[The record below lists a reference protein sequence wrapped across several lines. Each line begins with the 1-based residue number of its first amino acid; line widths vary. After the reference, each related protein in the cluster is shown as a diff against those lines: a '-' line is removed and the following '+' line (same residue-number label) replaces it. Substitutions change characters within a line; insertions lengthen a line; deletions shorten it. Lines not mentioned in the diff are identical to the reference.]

1 MGTTAGSSIQA
12 EQNHGSGKSNPA
24 DMPSRGLS
32 SMELSTNKLWKHGPD
47 WLQQDVDTSPLPP
60 EIPNTC
66 AKELKSNGT
75 VCLLTSMDNT
85 DVSNLLDCDKYSSL
99 HKLYRITAYMLKFV
113 DLLKNRD
120 HSHELSHTDLAR
132 AKRLWILECQAALM
146 RDKNFPTWKSQFNLY
161 LDENQLWRCKGRLEH
176 ASLSFATK
184 HPLMLARR
192 HRITKLIVRDAH
204 RIVQHGGVKETLT
217 QIRSQYWIVGGRNL
231 VRLIIHSCV
240 TCRQHE
246 GKPYRTPPPL
256 PLPSF
261 RVNEAPPFSYTGV
274 DYAGPLFVRTQGIA
288 DGNSFKVWICLFTCC
303 ITRAVHLEL
312 VLDMSALTFIR
323 CLKRFTVRRGL
334 PRKFISDN
342 GKAFKVA
349 ARTLSDMVKQPEFT
363 KYLER
368 VGVEWTFNLE
378 KAPWWGGIFERLIQ
392 SVKRCLRKTIGQ
404 AKFSYDELNTAL
416 VEIEAILN
424 SRPLTYVTLQDFEE
438 PLTPSHLL
446 IGRRILSL
454 PDDLNYIDDG
464 DEEFVVDSENLQRR
478 TRYLNN
484 VINHFWKRWTK
495 EYLLEL
501 RNAHRYQNINQSFLP
516 PREGDIVVV
525 HDSDTPRGFW
535 KVARITKLITGKDG
549 HCRGAELRVATR
561 GEQATTLQ

>member
-1 MGTTAGSSIQA
+1 MWTHLLYQ
-12 EQNHGSGKSNPA
+12 
-24 DMPSRGLS
+24 
-32 SMELSTNKLWKHGPD
+32 
-47 WLQQDVDTSPLPP
+47 
-60 EIPNTC
+60 EIPDAC

-85 DVSNLLDCDKYSSL
+85 DVSNLLDCDKYSSV

-120 HSHELSHTDLAR
+120 HSCELSHTDLAR

-192 HRITKLIVRDAH
+192 HRITELIVRDAH
-204 RIVQHGGVKETLT
+204 CIVQHGGVKETLT

-240 TCRQHE
+240 TCRRHE
-246 GKPYRTPPPL
+246 GKPYRTPPLP

-261 RVNEAPPFSYTGV
+261 RVNEAPPFSYTG
-274 DYAGPLFVRTQGIA
+274 AGPLFVRTQGIA

-303 ITRAVHLEL
+303 ITHAVHLEL

-323 CLKRFTVRRGL
+323 CLKHFTARRGL
-334 PRKFISDN
+334 PRKFVSDN

-349 ARTLSDMVKQPEFT
+349 ARTLRDMVKQPEFT

-392 SVKRCLRKTIGQ
+392 SVKRCLCKIIRQ

-464 DEEFVVDSENLQRR
+464 DEEFAR
-478 TRYLNN
+478 TC
-484 VINHFWKRWTK
+484 
-495 EYLLEL
+495 
-501 RNAHRYQNINQSFLP
+501 
-516 PREGDIVVV
+516 
-525 HDSDTPRGFW
+525 SD
-535 KVARITKLITGKDG
+535 
-549 HCRGAELRVATR
+549 
-561 GEQATTLQ
+561 EQDTLTM

>member
-1 MGTTAGSSIQA
+1 M
-12 EQNHGSGKSNPA
+12 N
-24 DMPSRGLS
+24 
-32 SMELSTNKLWKHGPD
+32 
-47 WLQQDVDTSPLPP
+47 
-60 EIPNTC
+60 
-66 AKELKSNGT
+66 
-75 VCLLTSMDNT
+75 NT
-85 DVSNLLDCDKYSSL
+85 DVSNLLDCDKYSSVY
-99 HKLYRITAYMLKFV
+99 KLYRITAYMLKFI

-120 HSHELSHTDLAR
+120 QPCKLSQADFAR
-132 AKRLWILECQAALM
+132 VKRLWVLECQAALM
-146 RDKNFPTWKSQFNLY
+146 KDKNFSTWKSQFNLY

-176 ASLSFATK
+176 ASLSFSTK

-192 HRITKLIVRDAH
+192 HRITELIVRDAH
-204 RIVQHGGVKETLT
+204 GIVQHGGVKETLT
-217 QIRSQYWIVGGRNL
+217 QLRSQYWIVGGRSL
-231 VRLIIHSCV
+231 VRSVIHNCV
-240 TCRQHE
+240 TCRRHE
-246 GKPYRTPPPL
+246 AKPYRAPPPPPL
-256 PLPSF
+256 PPF

-323 CLKRFTVRRGL
+323 CLKRFIARRGL
-334 PRKFISDN
+334 PLKFVSDN

-349 ARTLSDMVKQPEFT
+349 AKTLSEMVKQPEFT
-363 KYLER
+363 KYLEG

-392 SVKRCLRKTIGQ
+392 SVKRSLRKTIGQ
-404 AKFSYDELNTAL
+404 AKFTYDELNTVL
-416 VEIEAILN
+416 IEIEAILN
-424 SRPLTYVTLQDFEE
+424 SRPLTYVTSEDLEE

-464 DEEFVVDSENLQRR
+464 DEDFVVDSENLQRR
-478 TRYLNN
+478 TRHLNN

-501 RNAHRYQNINQSFLP
+501 RNAHRYPSANQSFPL
-516 PREGDIVVV
+516 PREGDIVVI
-525 HDSDTPRGFW
+525 HDSDTPRGF
-535 KVARITKLITGKDG
+535 
-549 HCRGAELRVATR
+549 
-561 GEQATTLQ
+561 

>member
-1 MGTTAGSSIQA
+1 M
-12 EQNHGSGKSNPA
+12 
-24 DMPSRGLS
+24 
-32 SMELSTNKLWKHGPD
+32 
-47 WLQQDVDTSPLPP
+47 
-60 EIPNTC
+60 
-66 AKELKSNGT
+66 
-75 VCLLTSMDNT
+75 
-85 DVSNLLDCDKYSSL
+85 SNLLDCDKYSSL